1 MSLHQAVAL
10 CMDHCDA
17 AGLAGDDSWFKT
29 VVLTGG
35 SACLPGLAGSI
46 NISLSFVSFLFCN
59 AISLRVNQITGT
71 SCIRIERTLKLN
83 LKDTCLTCLC
93 GFCFVSCIQKG

>member
-46 NISLSFVSFLFCN
+46 NISSF
-59 AISLRVNQITGT
+59 
-71 SCIRIERTLKLN
+71 
-83 LKDTCLTCLC
+83 
-93 GFCFVSCIQKG
+93 FCFIFILQCHQFTRKSNNGYFLHTN